1 MIAFIFSAQFLTGLG
16 AGAVI
21 GLFLGLWSRGPLNYD
36 HQFQD
41 QYLPEEP
48 RDE

>member
-1 MIAFIFSAQFLTGLG
+1 MIVEWWHLVLLAVLWFFAGLIWG
-16 AGAVI
+16 KV
-21 GLFLGLWSRGPLNYD
+21 FRKPLNYD